1 MAIRMSGLTSGMD
14 TESIVKELMSA
25 QRYKVTKIQNK
36 QTKLEWKQDKWKDL
50 NKKIYSFYT
59 GSLSKAKLLG
69 NYDVKSASSS
79 NSDKVEVKANG
90 TVPEGNQNIQVKALA
105 SAQIITG
112 AKLDTSSEVTDN
124 TTLASLG
131 MNVADSSIDIEVGTN
146 KTALSITASTT
157 IGDFVSALKNAGL
170 NASFD
175 SAQKR
180 FFISSKESGYENAF
194 SMKSS
199 SENVDL
205 TKLGLGEITKSEADV
220 NGVVE
225 VTVSNPKVS
234 LVKPSDAIIIYNG
247 AELKSSTNNITANG
261 LTITAK
267 GVTKG
272 FDTPGNDTD
281 DEVISINVKKDT
293 QATYDLVKNF
303 IKSYNELLK
312 EMNTAY
318 NADLAKGYE
327 PLTDEQ
333 KEAMSEEQE
342 KKWEDKIK
350 DSLLRRDNTL
360 GSLISSMRTILSKG
374 VTVEGKNYS
383 LASFGITAADYTEKG
398 QLHINGD
405 TEDTLTSA
413 KEKDLMKALSENPD
427 AVKEVFTQLSGELYK
442 TLSDNM
448 KSTSLRSALT
458 LYNDKEMKNTIKSYK
473 ADISDLED
481 KLADMENRYYRQF
494 TAMEKAMASMNSKS
508 SSLLSML
515 GQNSN

>member
-1 MAIRMSGLTSGMD
+1 MPIRMSGLASNMD
-14 TESIVKELMSA
+14 TENIVKELMSA

-36 QTKLEWKQDKWKDL
+36 QTKTEWKQDKWKDL

-59 GSLSKAKLLG
+59 GALSKAKLLG
-69 NYDVKSASSS
+69 NYDAKSASSS
-79 NSDKVEVKANG
+79 NADKVEVKANG
-90 TVPEGNQNIQVKALA
+90 AVPEGNQSIRVKALA
-105 SAQIITG
+105 SAQIVTG
-112 AKLDTSSEVTDN
+112 AKLDTESEVTDS

-131 MNVADSSIDIEVGTN
+131 MNAASSSIKIEAGS
-146 KTALSITASTT
+146 KTASFDITSATT
-157 IGDFVSALKNAGL
+157 IGDFVTALKDAGL

-194 SMKSS
+194 SMKAS

-205 TKLGLGEITKSEADV
+205 TKLGLGEIAKSEADV
-220 NGVVE
+220 NGAVE
-225 VTVSNPKVS
+225 VAVANSKVS
-234 LVKPSDAIIIYNG
+234 LVKPSDAVIIYNG
-247 AELKSSTNNITANG
+247 AELKSASNNITANG
-261 LTITAK
+261 LTITVK

-272 FDTPGNDTD
+272 FDTAGDDTD
-281 DEVISINVKKDT
+281 DEVININIKKDT

-303 IKSYNELLK
+303 VKSYNELLK

-360 GSLISSMRTILSKG
+360 GSLISSMRTTLSKG
-374 VTVEGKNYS
+374 VSVDGKSYS
-383 LASFGITAADYTEKG
+383 LASFGITAVDYTEKG

-405 TEDTLTSA
+405 SDDSLVSA
-413 KEKDLMKALSENPD
+413 KENNLKKAISENPD
-427 AVKEVFTQLSGELYK
+427 AVKEVFTQLSSELYK
-442 TLSDNM
+442 TMSDNM
-448 KSTSLRSALT
+448 KSNSLRSALT
-458 LYNDKEMKNTIKSYK
+458 LYNDKEMKSTIKSYK

-481 KLADMENRYYRQF
+481 KLTDMESRYYRQF
-494 TAMEKAMASMNSKS
+494 TAMEKAMSSMNSKS